1 MKAERGYFNTDLKG
15 DVHWVA
21 SEEGAWL
28 LHPVDGLKPV
38 RSMKGKLT
46 LSSAEIQS
54 GLSRV
59 DWAEGLILQLRKE
72 HEGRNS
78 WLLNYGKK
86 EEAVNLRHQK
96 GLTFDEETESCE
108 TINLNTIGG

>member
-1 MKAERGYFNTDLKG
+1 MKAERGYFSTDLKG

-21 SEEGAWL
+21 SEGGAWL
-28 LHPVDGLKPV
+28 LCPETGLTPIIK
-38 RSMKGKLT
+38 KDKIT
-46 LSSAEIQS
+46 LNKAEIQS

-78 WLLNYGKK
+78 WLLNYGIK

-96 GLTFDEETESCE
+96 GLSFDEDTESCE
-108 TINLNTIGG
+108 TISHNNVEE